1 MQALVW
7 AGVAVTLA
15 GLAGLIWCI
24 LLARCAKREGGTEA
38 EMRAKLQRVVLINLG
53 AMGLSALGLALVV
66 FGLILT

>member
-24 LLARCAKREGGTEA
+24 LLARRAKREGGTET

>member
-24 LLARCAKREGGTEA
+24 VLARRAKREGGSDA

-66 FGLILT
+66 FGLVLG

>member
-7 AGVAVTLA
+7 AGVALTLM

-24 LLARCAKREGGTEA
+24 LLARQAKKSGGSDA

-66 FGLILT
+66 FGLVLG

>member
-24 LLARCAKREGGTEA
+24 LLARRAKREGGTEA